1 MKNLKIFA
9 AFLFMVTVF
18 WGCEQNPESINGP
31 LNKDDFQ
38 SLSKKG
44 SNVHAVYTLSNS
56 SSGNEVIMFKRSGQ
70 GTLTNAGSFSTGGLG
85 NDAGLGSQGGVI
97 LYNNFV
103 FAVNAGSDEVSSL
116 IVSPNGLS
124 LADKKSSGGTM
135 PISVTAHR
143 NLLYVLN
150 AGGTGNITGFWI
162 GSDGT
167 LTGIVGS
174 TQPLSSGASG
184 PAQVEFSNDGNFL
197 VVTEK
202 ATNMIST
209 YTVGSDGIAN
219 GPVVQPSAGQTPFG
233 FAFDKRGNIIVSE
246 AFGGGPLAGAMSS
259 YTVGGGGTS
268 LITGPVFNTQ
278 TAPCWVVVTK
288 NGKFAYTTNTGT
300 SNISGYKIGNDG
312 SLSLFNDG
320 GNTAMTGAG
329 SSPIDMAVSNDS
341 QYLYVVSKGTNAIS
355 VFRID
360 NGHGGLTEV
369 QTINGLP
376 SSVVGLAG
384 N

>member
-18 WGCEQNPESINGP
+18 LGCEQNPESINGP
-31 LNKDDFQ
+31 VNTDGFQ
-38 SLSKKG
+38 SLNKKG
-44 SNVHAVYTLSNS
+44 SNIQAVYTLSNS
-56 SSGNEVIMFKRSGQ
+56 SSGNEVILFKRSGH

-85 NDAGLGSQGGVI
+85 NGAGLGSQGAVI
-97 LYNNFV
+97 LHNNFV
-103 FAVNAGSDEVSSL
+103 FAVNAGSNEVSSL
-116 IVSPNGLS
+116 IVSTNGLS
-124 LADKKSSGGTM
+124 LADKKPSGGTM
-135 PISVTAHR
+135 PISVTAYG

-150 AGGTGNITGFWI
+150 AGGTGNITGFRI

-167 LTGIVGS
+167 LTEIAGS
-174 TQPLSSGASG
+174 TQPLSSSSSG

-202 ATNMIST
+202 AANTIST
-209 YTVGSDGIAN
+209 YSVGSDGIAS

-246 AFGGGPLAGAMSS
+246 AFGGDPLAGAMSS
-259 YTVGGGGTS
+259 YTVGAGGTG

-312 SLSLFNDG
+312 SLALFNDG

-341 QYLYVVSKGTNAIS
+341 QYLYALSKGANTIS

-360 NGHGGLTEV
+360 NGHGGLTPVE
-369 QTINGLP
+369 TISGLP